1 MNSLYSP
8 LTFNRGP
15 AMKNRFMLAPLTN
28 LQSHEDGTC
37 SEDEYRWLTK
47 RAEGG
52 FGLTMT
58 CAAHV
63 QEEGKGFPGQLGIF
77 SDDHLPG
84 LTRLA
89 STIKANDS
97 IAVVQLY
104 HGGMRCPADVIG
116 MQPLCAS
123 DNEKWN
129 ARAMTTAEVDA
140 MIEAFIRAAQRAE
153 KAGFDGVELHAAHG
167 YILAQFLSADINH
180 RTDRYGGSL
189 ANRQRPIFDIIH
201 GIRQRCGTDFSIGVR
216 LSPER
221 FGMNLQEVVQVADQ
235 LMRDELIEY
244 LDMSMWDVFKMPE
257 DGAAG
262 GKSLLSHFTELD
274 RKGVRLGVAGK
285 LRTPAELQRAMD
297 LGVDWIMLGRAAILH
312 HDFPNR
318 LRTDA
323 DFVPVDLPVSPEH
336 LRAEGLGATFIEY
349 MKSWKGFVRDN
360 EGMIDD
366 DLILNS

>member
-1 MNSLYSP
+1 MTSLFSP
-8 LTFNRGP
+8 LTFARGP

-28 LQSHEDGTC
+28 QQSHEDGVC
-37 SEDEYRWLTK
+37 SDEEFKWLTM

-63 QEEGKGFPGQLGIF
+63 QTEGKGFPGQMGIF

-89 STIKANDS
+89 KAIKANDS
-97 IAVVQLY
+97 VSIVQLY
-104 HGGMRCPADVIG
+104 HGGMRAPKELIG

-123 DNEKWN
+123 DNEKWG
-129 ARAMTTAEVDA
+129 ARAMTTAEVEA

-153 KAGFDGVELHAAHG
+153 QAGFDGVELHGAHG
-167 YILAQFLSADINH
+167 YILAQFLSPEINQ
-180 RTDRYGGSL
+180 RTDKFGGSL
-189 ANRQRPIFDIIH
+189 ANRQRLIFDILE
-201 GIRQRCGTDFSIGVR
+201 GIRKRCGSNFMVGVR

-221 FGMNLQEVVQVADQ
+221 FGMKLPEVVEVAAQ
-235 LMRDELIEY
+235 LMREQLIEF

-257 DGAAG
+257 DGVSQ

-285 LRTPAELQRAMD
+285 LNTLADLERAMAA
-297 LGVDWIMLGRAAILH
+297 GVDWVMLGRAAIIH
-312 HDFPNR
+312 HNYPQ
-318 LRTDA
+318 LLQA
-323 DFVPVDLPVSPEH
+323 DGKFKPMTIPVTPEH
-336 LRAEGLGATFIEY
+336 LRAEGLSDKFVEY
-349 MKSWKGFVRDN
+349 MKLWKGFVKDNDGIIDN
-360 EGMIDD
+360 E
-366 DLILNS
+366 LILNS

>member
-1 MNSLYSP
+1 MNSLFSP
-8 LTFNRGP
+8 LTFKRGP

-63 QEEGKGFPGQLGIF
+63 QREGKGFPGQLGIF
-77 SDDHLPG
+77 GDEHLPG

-89 STIKANDS
+89 GAIKANGS
-97 IAVVQLY
+97 VGIVQLY
-104 HGGMRCPADVIG
+104 HGGMRSPAEVIG

-123 DNEKWN
+123 DNEKWG
-129 ARAMTTAEVDA
+129 ARAMSTDEVDA
-140 MIEAFIRAAQRAE
+140 MVEAFIVAAQRAE

-167 YILAQFLSADINH
+167 YLLAQFLSAEINH
-180 RTDRYGGSL
+180 RSDRYGGSL
-189 ANRQRPIFDIIH
+189 ANRQRVILDIIH
-201 GIRQRCGTDFSIGVR
+201 GIRQRCGSRFLIGVR

-221 FGMNLQEVVQVADQ
+221 FGMNLQEVVQLADL
-235 LMRDELIEY
+235 LMRDELIEF

-257 DGAAG
+257 DGGAH

-285 LRTPAELQRAMD
+285 LRTPADLQRAMD
-297 LGVDWIMLGRAAILH
+297 QGVDWVMLGRAAILH

-318 LRTDA
+318 LRA
-323 DFVPVDLPVSPEH
+323 DPHFMPVNLPVSPGH
-336 LRAEGLGATFIEY
+336 LRAEWLGEGFIEY
-349 MKSWKGFVRDN
+349 MKSWKDFVQDN
-360 EGMIDD
+360 EGTIDD